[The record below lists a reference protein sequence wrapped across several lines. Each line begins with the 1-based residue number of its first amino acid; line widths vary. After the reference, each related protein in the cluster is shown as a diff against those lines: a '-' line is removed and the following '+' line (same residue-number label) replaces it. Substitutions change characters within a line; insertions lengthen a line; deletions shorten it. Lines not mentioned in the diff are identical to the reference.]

1 MELLLKDGYKAKRR
15 EVDHEIHAIHIVA
28 GRPHVDSGFTRNL
41 LMQYI
46 PGLVSCSGS
55 RDYAQ
60 RIHPQVMRV
69 QLALQTLSMFFI
81 PAIAVYIMMLRSDS
95 LGQDLRGSLAVKGHL
110 GDVACRR
117 IVFLVV
123 THHLSAGAWNASWAI
138 ARMES
143 ADGASGKVHDRY
155 DSDGLCWSAFATN
168 IFVCAF
174 LPALAEELFFR
185 GVLQSIFI
193 RTLKNP
199 HVANPIVAA
208 VFSFFHFQL
217 AGFVPRLVL
226 GLLMDISFITGI
238 ASLAITAHFANNA
251 VAVFAYFITTRYASA
266 GVSPQMFDKYLEGF
280 GILHVI
286 SMLLFAF
293 LSFVFLRKIY
303 LKS

>member
-1 MELLLKDGYKAKRR
+1 MKY
-15 EVDHEIHAIHIVA
+15 
-28 GRPHVDSGFTRNL
+28 
-41 LMQYI
+41 MQYI
-46 PGLVSCSGS
+46 LWLVGLMLILGSLATWLMQFIPGLFP
-55 RDYAQ
+55 AQ
-60 RIHPQVMRV
+60 EAVIMLNGFTPQVMRV

-110 GDVACRR
+110 WGMLLAAGLS
-117 IVFLVV
+117 FLLLP
-123 THHLSAGAWNASWAI
+123 TISLLGAWNASWPLPEWSL
-138 ARMES
+138 RMERQAKFMTDMILMDS
-143 ADGASGKVHDRY
+143 A
-155 DSDGLCWSAFATN
+155 WSAFATN

-199 HVANPIVAA
+199 HVAIWVVAA
-208 VFSFFHFQL
+208 VFSFFHFQF

-226 GLLMDISFITGI
+226 GLLMGYLFYYGN
-238 ASLAITAHFANNA
+238 SLALAIIAHFANNA